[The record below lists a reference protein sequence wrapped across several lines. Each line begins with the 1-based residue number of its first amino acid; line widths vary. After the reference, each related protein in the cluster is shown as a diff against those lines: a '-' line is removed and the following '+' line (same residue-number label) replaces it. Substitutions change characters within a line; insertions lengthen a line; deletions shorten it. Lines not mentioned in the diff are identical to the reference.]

1 MRVST
6 AWAQQLNLN
15 AMNSRQSQLSK
26 VQQQLNTGL
35 KMLEPADDP
44 AGAIKVLNLDKSI
57 AKTDQYQK
65 NIASVRARL
74 GIEESALQS
83 SSDLLERAKELTI
96 QANNDSLN
104 SNDRLS
110 IKIEVDQLLQG
121 MVDVANTKNANGEF
135 IFSGDA
141 SLTPA
146 FALNQSTGE
155 YTYQGGPQQ
164 RVMQISPT
172 RQVADGELG
181 FNVFENISSTS
192 VYANENGKRSIFNT
206 LKVLSENLAAT
217 FNPTAGRITG
227 DRFLRYGLDYTD
239 PTLPP
244 TTFDLVGNV
253 ETILPAPTVPPT
265 VAPLSAPASIDLT
278 GKAFANVNALAT
290 EINNQL
296 AAMPLA
302 AADVAPNTTYPVGSN
317 YSAAMQARVNGNR
330 IEFVA
335 TTNFVSA
342 GGTGVNTSIQI
353 NNTSGSFLTDA
364 GFSNGQTNT
373 GVDSPATIQVQAD
386 LAYHK
391 QLDEILTDLDTALGS
406 VLDAQT
412 GVGIRMNAL
421 DGQEAQNE
429 KFILDTKTILS
440 STQDL
445 DFADAISKFQTQST
459 ALQVAQ
465 QTFAKVKALSLFNY
479 L

>member
-15 AMNSRQSQLSK
+15 ALNSRQTQLSK

-35 KMLEPADDP
+35 KMSEPADDP
-44 AGAIKVLNLDKSI
+44 AAAIKVLNLDKSI
-57 AKTDQYQK
+57 AKTEQYQK

-74 GIEESALQS
+74 GIEESALEAS
-83 SSDLLERAKELTI
+83 GDLLARAKELAL
-96 QANNDSLN
+96 QGNNDSLN

-121 MVDVANTKNANGEF
+121 LVDVANTKNANGEF
-135 IFSGDA
+135 IFSGDL
-141 SLTPA
+141 SSVPS
-146 FALNQSTGE
+146 FALNSTTGE
-155 YTYQGGPQQ
+155 YVYQGGPQQ

-192 VYANENGKRSIFNT
+192 TYANENGKRSVFNT
-206 LKVLSENLAAT
+206 LKVLSEHLSAT
-217 FNPTAGRITG
+217 FNATPGRITG

-239 PTLPP
+239 PTLPS
-244 TTFDLVGNV
+244 TSFDLVGNV

-265 VAPLSAPASIDLT
+265 VVPLSAPASIDLT
-278 GKAFANVNALAT
+278 GKAFANVDALVT
-290 EINNQL
+290 EINTQL
-296 AAMPLA
+296 AAQPLA
-302 AADVAPNTTYPVGSN
+302 AIDVAPNTNFPAGSN
-317 YSAAMQARVNGNR
+317 YSAAMQARSNGNR
-330 IEFVA
+330 IEFVS
-335 TTNFVSA
+335 TTNFVTA

-364 GFSNGQTNT
+364 GFNDGQTNT
-373 GVDSPATIQVQAD
+373 GLDSPATLQVQAD
-386 LAYHK
+386 LAFHK
-391 QLDEILTDLDTALGS
+391 QLDEILTDLDAALGS
-406 VLDAQT
+406 VLDART
-412 GVGIRMNAL
+412 SVGIRMNAL

-429 KFILDTKTILS
+429 KFVLDTKTVLS

-445 DFADAISKFQTQST
+445 DYADAISKFQTQTT